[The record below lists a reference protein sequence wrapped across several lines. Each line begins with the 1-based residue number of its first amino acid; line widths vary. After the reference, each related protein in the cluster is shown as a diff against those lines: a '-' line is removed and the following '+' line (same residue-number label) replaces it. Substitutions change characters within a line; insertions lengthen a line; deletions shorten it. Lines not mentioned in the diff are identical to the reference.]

1 MLDRNHWGVQMR
13 TLAAILMLLAL
24 TSAPVLAAPSRA
36 CLTQSAAAKAHPGQY
51 LKYRQVGSTRC
62 WFAGATPEKSEFK
75 IIHANLRAESP
86 HQQSGAQRL
95 KTAPAADDAL
105 VGLAGTLC
113 AGPCEDLRTINPK
126 ELAARREAA
135 NNAYVEYWLSYSDHS
150 WLSFADRW
158 AL

>member
-1 MLDRNHWGVQMR
+1 MR

>member
-1 MLDRNHWGVQMR
+1 MR
-13 TLAAILMLLAL
+13 TLAARTLAAIVMLLAL
-24 TSAPVLAAPSRA
+24 IAAPALGAPSRA
-36 CLTQSAAAKAHPGQY
+36 CLTQSAAAKAHPGKY

-62 WFAGATPEKSEFK
+62 WFAGATPDKSEFK
-75 IIHANLRAESP
+75 IIHASLRAASADK
-86 HQQSGAQRL
+86 QRGAWRL
-95 KTAPAADDAL
+95 QTAPAADDAL

-113 AGPCEDLRTINPK
+113 AGPCEDLRKIEPK